1 MDLSTVTDIQQ
12 LKAMAYDELQRL
24 EIAKQNVQ
32 LINQRILELEK
43 DAQQEVAKPKKAT
56 SSTPSTS

>member
-1 MDLSTVTDIQQ
+1 MDLSTMTDIQQ

-32 LINQRILELEK
+32 LINQRIAELE
-43 DAQQEVAKPKKAT
+43 QTGQSETKKT
-56 SSTPSTS
+56 K